1 MDYKGFACLQE
12 LVEDKKNE
20 EEAEQVKCNWLCWN
34 DKVGPID
41 SRSQLVENCNLE
53 GWKEWSVR

>member
-34 DKVGPID
+34 DKVGPTNWFKKPTC
-41 SRSQLVENCNLE
+41 REL
-53 GWKEWSVR
+53 